1 MMTSAILVLA
11 IAILGLLGCFASY
24 HLGFGEGQEH
34 QHQRDMCELRD
45 KIAPSGGRKYSDD

>member
-1 MMTSAILVLA
+1 MTSAILVLA